1 MHDSATAGSTFRFF
15 GLLTLIS
22 CSFILSVDLSLSL
35 KYFDMPSF
43 AFWKNGKVDDAT
55 ASAVESQTRPTPV
68 FDLDTKNQDS
78 GVFTFEDME
87 LLAECTPTT
96 PLQKLMERVRPSAGS
111 EVTGQLDADAAVLDD
126 EHIESQCGTPELE
139 SIPERANHLE
149 QSQQMSLPT
158 EPVQRIETGTTEPPS
173 RPASFL
179 PTDSNISPKPPSSF
193 SARRSSATTTPP
205 PPQHEKAPTRR
216 LHRPTELNLG
226 NMTSN
231 PSKPQSELEKQFD
244 LMRNSKT
251 QAKAALRSPTQLLK
265 QRLSTSSGSEKRES
279 KVHAFVPP
287 QPLRNGCLMPGP
299 AGQMASFA
307 STSVRAR
314 TQGGRPAWWCK
325 TDKLVVFDGIDL
337 QDDGTE
343 KVHTRTS
350 KGLSIA
356 RRRGDIETIIVP
368 MTCAH
373 CQDMLHRTE
382 WKQEVRV
389 CRRSVCWDC
398 KERSK
403 WEMEQENKER
413 AESTGLIETN
423 EIRERA
429 DSVLQDDSIEEE
441 DMLQKVGIEQ
451 WRPKSPIEAVGSI
464 EGRMRW

>member
-1 MHDSATAGSTFRFF
+1 M
-15 GLLTLIS
+15 
-22 CSFILSVDLSLSL
+22 
-35 KYFDMPSF
+35 
-43 AFWKNGKVDDAT
+43 DDAT
-55 ASAVESQTRPTPV
+55 ASAVEENMKSASL

-96 PLQKLMERVRPSAGS
+96 PLQKLMERVRPSAGV
-111 EVTGQLDADAAVLDD
+111 EVVGQVDADAAVLDD
-126 EHIESQCGTPELE
+126 ENIESQCATPELE
-139 SIPERANHLE
+139 SIPERGDRSE
-149 QSQQMSLPT
+149 QSRQTSSSS
-158 EPVQRIETGTTEPPS
+158 EDAKRIETHITDSPS
-173 RPASFL
+173 TPVPFL
-179 PTDSNISPKPPSSF
+179 PIDSKISATRPSSF
-193 SARRSSATTTPP
+193 SVRHSSATTTPS
-205 PPQHEKAPTRR
+205 PPQHEKAPARR

-226 NMTSN
+226 SVTSN
-231 PSKPQSELEKQFD
+231 PSKPQSELEKQFQ

-265 QRLSTSSGSEKRES
+265 QRLGASSGSEKRES
-279 KVHAFVPP
+279 RVHTFVPP

-299 AGQMASFA
+299 AGQIASFA

-314 TQGGRPAWWCK
+314 TQDGRPAWWCK
-325 TDKLVVFDGIDL
+325 NDKLVVFDGIDL
-337 QDDGTE
+337 HDDGTE

-356 RRRGDIETIIVP
+356 RRRGDTQTIIVP

-373 CQDMLHRTE
+373 CQEMLHRTE

-398 KERSK
+398 KERCK
-403 WEMEQENKER
+403 WELEQENKER
-413 AESTGLIETN
+413 AEDTGPIETS

-429 DSVLQDDSIEEE
+429 DSVLQDDGIEEE
-441 DMLQKVGIEQ
+441 DMLHKVGIEQ
-451 WRPKSPIEAVGSI
+451 SRPKSPMEAVGSI